1 MTSIVENSMDSFLA
15 RTELSKKEVSNHNFK
30 NMAMA
35 VVGSGVIIGNGLSNA
50 ILCMAG
56 ETKSTEDT
64 LNGNDGEGFVNNLN
78 NGTASGGKLNGAK
91 TSIIGILG
99 DGYSIVRSG
108 ALILILI
115 ACIIAIVKLAGSSG
129 QSSNDGKSGII
140 RGCIALLC
148 LAALGSFV
156 GLCFSIGGTLF
167 DSDSTSDRSE
177 VQFRD

>member
-1 MTSIVENSMDSFLA
+1 MTSVIENNMDSFLA
-15 RTELSKKEVSNHNFK
+15 RTESSKKEVSNHNFR

-35 VVGSGVIIGNGLSNA
+35 VVGSGVFIGNGLSNS

-56 ETKSTEDT
+56 DDEDNSTDKA
-64 LNGNDGEGFVNNLN
+64 LVGNDGAGFVDKLD
-78 NGTASGGKLNGAK
+78 GGKTGNDKLSGAEK
-91 TSIIGILG
+91 SIIGILG

-129 QSSNDGKSGII
+129 QSSNDGKSGIV
-140 RGCIALLC
+140 RGAIALLC

-156 GLCFSIGGTLF
+156 GLCFNIGSGLF
-167 DSDSTSDRSE
+167 DNTSNTT
-177 VQFRD
+177 QNP